1 MINSALDLRAAI
13 IGTFL
18 AIELISSSDNS
29 MSAIQT
35 KTSKM
40 PSLTIVTNIPAPYRM
55 PIYQLLAEKLGYD
68 NFHVIFCSH
77 KEDNREW
84 IVEQNDFAYTFLKK
98 SFICWKGRF
107 IHYNP
112 DALKV
117 LRQLNSDVVI
127 TTGFNPTHLLAF
139 AYTVFYKK
147 VHIPKTD
154 GTFESEQ
161 ILSGLHRIV
170 RRIVYRYSKTFLGA
184 SQGALRLYNS
194 YGISRDQFYQSHL
207 CANNAAFVPLPG
219 VNRPFDLMFSGRF
232 SPEKNP
238 LFALDVAAGVAKA
251 LKRKISILML
261 GSGPLLEQAKNYAD
275 MLGPEVDATFPGFVQ
290 QANLPTLYCSAKLFL
305 FPSSWDPWGVVA
317 NEACAAGQAIIVS
330 PHAGVANELVCDGE
344 NGYVLPLDLELWV
357 KHAVDLL
364 SNEALLEQFSKN
376 SVVKV
381 QPYTYE
387 AAAQGVIDAVD
398 AALANS

>member
-1 MINSALDLRAAI
+1 
-13 IGTFL
+13 
-18 AIELISSSDNS
+18 
-29 MSAIQT
+29 
-35 KTSKM
+35 
-40 PSLTIVTNIPAPYRM
+40 
-55 PIYQLLAEKLGYD
+55 
-68 NFHVIFCSH
+68 
-77 KEDNREW
+77 
-84 IVEQNDFAYTFLKK
+84 
-98 SFICWKGRF
+98 
-107 IHYNP
+107 
-112 DALKV
+112 
-117 LRQLNSDVVI
+117 
-127 TTGFNPTHLLAF
+127 
-139 AYTVFYKK
+139 
-147 VHIPKTD
+147 
-154 GTFESEQ
+154 
-161 ILSGLHRIV
+161 
-170 RRIVYRYSKTFLGA
+170 VYRYSKIFLGA

-232 SPEKNP
+232 SPEKTP

-275 MLGPEVDATFPGFVQ
+275 MLSPEVDATFPGFVQ

-364 SNEALLEQFSKN
+364 SNETLLEQFSKN